1 MSVLT
6 VLLTSMT
13 VLFLLGLPIYAALAI
28 AATLALVTSDI
39 LPLAVVQSSL
49 YDGLNIF
56 PLLAIPC
63 FIVAGALMERG
74 NITSQIINVVRALV
88 GRIYGGIGIT
98 TILACAVFA
107 SITGSA
113 TSTVAAIGAIMVPA
127 MIRNGYSPAYA
138 GASSASGGTIGILIP
153 PSNPMI
159 IYAIVANISISGM
172 FAAGFIPGFIMAASL
187 SVMAYILARR
197 GGFKADETI
206 GEFTWMAFFKT
217 CKESFFSLATVV
229 IVLGSIY
236 SGLAT
241 PVEASVVSV
250 AWALFVGTMVNRAL
264 TWKDIY
270 DSLVEGVMLCGAITV
285 IVGASTLF
293 GKILT
298 YEEAPVRLAEFMIAI
313 TRDKYIIMLLIVAM
327 LYVLG
332 MFIETLA
339 MVILVTPVLVPVLRE
354 LDINLIHF
362 GIVMVI
368 ANEVG
373 LLTPPMG
380 VNLFVASRLSGVSV
394 EKLAIAVLPYIIVMT
409 LVVLLVVFC
418 EPISTFL
425 PSLLGFNY

>member
-6 VLLTSMT
+6 VLLVSMS
-13 VLFLLGLPIYAALAI
+13 VLFLIGVPIYAALAI
-28 AATLALVTSDI
+28 AAALSLATSDI
-39 LPLAVVQSSL
+39 LPMAVIQSSF
-49 YDGLNIF
+49 YDGMNIF

-74 NITSQIINVVRALV
+74 NITSQIINVVRILV

-127 MIRNGYSPAYA
+127 MMRNGYSPAYA
-138 GASSASGGTIGILIP
+138 GACSASGGTIGILIP

-159 IYAIVANISISGM
+159 IYAIMANVSISGM
-172 FAAGFIPGFIMAASL
+172 FAAGFIPGLIMAAAL
-187 SVMAYILARR
+187 TVVAYVLARR
-197 GGFKADETI
+197 KGFKADESI
-206 GEFTWMAFFKT
+206 GAFSFLEFLKV
-217 CKESFFSLATVV
+217 CKASFFSLATVV

-241 PVEASVVSV
+241 PVEASIVAVV
-250 AWALFVGTMVNRAL
+250 WALFVGTVINRAL
-264 TWKDIY
+264 SWRDIY
-270 DSLVEGVMLCGAITV
+270 DSLDEGVMLCGSITI

-298 YEEAPVRLAEFMIAI
+298 YEEAPVRLANFMIEM
-313 TRDKYIIMLLIVAM
+313 TRDKYAIILLIVAM
-327 LYVLG
+327 LYLLG
-332 MFIETLA
+332 MFVETLA
-339 MVILVTPVLVPVLRE
+339 MVIIVTPVLVPVLVE
-354 LDINLIHF
+354 LDIDLIHF
-362 GIVMVI
+362 GIIMVI

-380 VNLFVASRLSGVSV
+380 VNLFVASRLTGTSV
-394 EKLAIAVLPYIIVMT
+394 ERLSVTVLPYIGVMT
-409 LVVLLVVFC
+409 LVILLVIFC
-418 EPISTFL
+418 PSIATFV
-425 PSLLGFNY
+425 PRLLGF

>member
-1 MSVLT
+1 MSVLA
-6 VLLTSMT
+6 VLLVSMT
-13 VLFLLGLPIYAALAI
+13 VLFLLGVPIYAALAI
-28 AATLALVTSDI
+28 AAALSLASSDI
-39 LPLAVVQSSL
+39 LPLAVIQSSF
-49 YDGLNIF
+49 YDGMNIF

-74 NITSQIINVVRALV
+74 NITEQIINVVRSLV

-127 MIRNGYSPAYA
+127 MMRNGYSPVYA
-138 GASSASGGTIGILIP
+138 GACSASGGTIGILIP

-159 IYAIVANISISGM
+159 IYAIMANVSISGM
-172 FAAGFIPGFIMAASL
+172 FAAGFIPGFIMAAALSL
-187 SVMAYILARR
+187 AAYALARQR
-197 GGFKADETI
+197 GFKADESI
-206 GEFTWMAFFKT
+206 GPFNLRDFLRT
-217 CKESFFSLATVV
+217 CRKSFFSLATVV

-241 PVEASVVSV
+241 PVEASIVAVV
-250 AWALFVGTMVNRAL
+250 WALFVGALVNRAL

-270 DSLVEGVMLCGAITV
+270 DSLMEGVILCGSITI

-298 YEEAPVRLAEFMIAI
+298 YEEAPVRLANFLIEM
-313 TRDKYIIMLLIVAM
+313 THNKYVIILLIVAM

-339 MVILVTPVLVPVLRE
+339 MVIIVTPVLVPVLVE
-354 LDINLIHF
+354 LGIDLIHF
-362 GIVMVI
+362 GIVMVM

-380 VNLFVASRLSGVSV
+380 VNLFVASRLTGATV
-394 EKLAIAVLPYIIVMT
+394 ERLAVGVLPYIGVMT
-409 LVVLLVVFC
+409 LVILMVVFF
-418 EPISTFL
+418 PALATFL
-425 PSLLGFNY
+425 PHLLGF

>member
-1 MSVLT
+1 MSVLS
-6 VLLTSMT
+6 VLLISMT

-28 AATLALVTSDI
+28 SATLSLVTSDI
-39 LPLAVVQSSL
+39 LPLAVVQSSF

-74 NITSQIINVVRALV
+74 NITNQIIDVVRTLV

-98 TILACAVFA
+98 TIAACAVFA

-127 MIRNGYSPAYA
+127 MVRNGYSPSYA
-138 GASSASGGTIGILIP
+138 GACSASGGTIGILIP

-159 IYAIVANISISGM
+159 IYAIMANVSISGM
-172 FAAGFIPGFIMAASL
+172 FAAGFIPGIIMAAAL
-187 SVMAYILARR
+187 AVVAYLLARKN
-197 GGFKADETI
+197 GFKADESI
-206 GEFTWMAFFKT
+206 GDFSFWQFLQI
-217 CKESFFSLATVV
+217 CKKSFFSLATIV

-241 PVEASVVSV
+241 PVEASIVAVV
-250 AWALFVGTMVNRAL
+250 WALFVGTVVNRAL
-264 TWKDIY
+264 SWKDIY
-270 DSLVEGVMLCGAITV
+270 DSLVDGVMLCGGITI

-298 YEEAPVRLAEFMIAI
+298 YEEAPVSLANYMIEM
-313 TRDKYIIMLLIVAM
+313 TRNKYVIILLIVAM

-339 MVILVTPVLVPVLRE
+339 MVIIVTPVLVPVLVE
-354 LDINLIHF
+354 LDIDLIHF
-362 GIVMVI
+362 GIIMVM

-380 VNLFVASRLSGVSV
+380 VNLFVASKLTGASV
-394 EKLAIAVLPYIIVMT
+394 ERLAVSVLPYIGVMT
-409 LVVLLVVFC
+409 LVILLVVFC
-418 EPISTFL
+418 SPIVTFL
-425 PSLLGFNY
+425 PRLLGF

>member
-1 MSVLT
+1 MSVLA
-6 VLLTSMT
+6 VLLVSMT

-28 AATLALVTSDI
+28 AATLSLATSDI
-39 LPLAVVQSSL
+39 LPLAVIQSSF
-49 YDGLNIF
+49 YDGMNIF

-74 NITSQIINVVRALV
+74 NITEQIINVVRTLV

-127 MIRNGYSPAYA
+127 MVRNGYSPTYA
-138 GASSASGGTIGILIP
+138 GACSASGGTIGILIP

-159 IYAIVANISISGM
+159 IYAIMANVSISGM
-172 FAAGFIPGFIMAASL
+172 FAAGFIPGFIMAAALSL
-187 SVMAYILARR
+187 AAYFIARKN
-197 GGFKADETI
+197 GFKADESI
-206 GEFTWMAFFKT
+206 GPFRFMDFLRT
-217 CKESFFSLATVV
+217 CKESFLSLATVV

-241 PVEASVVSV
+241 PVEASVVAV
-250 AWALFVGTMVNRAL
+250 VWALFVGSVINRAL
-264 TWKDIY
+264 SWQDIY
-270 DSLVEGVMLCGAITV
+270 DSLMEGVILCGSITI

-298 YEEAPVRLAEFMIAI
+298 YEEAPVRLANYLMEL
-313 TRDKYIIMLLIVAM
+313 TRNKYVIILLIVAM

-339 MVILVTPVLVPVLRE
+339 MVIIVTPVLVPVLVQ
-354 LDINLIHF
+354 LHIDLIHF
-362 GIVMVI
+362 GIVMVM

-380 VNLFVASRLSGVSV
+380 VNLFVAARLTGATV
-394 EKLAIAVLPYIIVMT
+394 ERLAVAVLPYIGVMT
-409 LVVLLVVFC
+409 SVILLIVFC
-418 EPISTFL
+418 PILATFL
-425 PSLLGFNY
+425 PRLLGLG

>member
-1 MSVLT
+1 MSVLA
-6 VLLTSMT
+6 VLLISMT
-13 VLFLLGLPIYAALAI
+13 VLFLLGVPIYAALSI
-28 AATLALVTSDI
+28 AAALSLATSDI
-39 LPLAVVQSSL
+39 LPMAVIQSSF
-49 YDGLNIF
+49 YDGMNIF

-74 NITSQIINVVRALV
+74 NITDQIISVVRALA

-113 TSTVAAIGAIMVPA
+113 TSTVAAIGAIMIPA

-138 GASSASGGTIGILIP
+138 GACSASGGTIGILIP

-159 IYAIVANISISGM
+159 IYGVMANVSISGM
-172 FAAGFIPGFIMAASL
+172 FAAGFIPGFIMAAAL
-187 SVMAYILARR
+187 SAMAYLLARQK
-197 GGFKADETI
+197 GFKADESI
-206 GEFTWMAFFKT
+206 GVFSLREFLKI
-217 CKESFFSLATVV
+217 CKDSFFSLATVV

-236 SGLAT
+236 SGIAT
-241 PVEASVVSV
+241 PVEASIIAVI
-250 AWALFVGTMVNRAL
+250 WALFVGAVINRAL
-264 TWKDIY
+264 TWKDLY
-270 DSLVEGVMLCGAITV
+270 DSLVEGVMLCGSITI

-298 YEEAPVRLAEFMIAI
+298 YEEAPVRLANFLIEM
-313 TRDKYIIMLLIVAM
+313 TRNKYVIILLIVAM

-332 MFIETLA
+332 MFVETLA
-339 MVILVTPVLVPVLRE
+339 MVIIVTPVLVPVLVE

-362 GIVMVI
+362 GVIMVM

-380 VNLFVASRLSGVSV
+380 VNLFVASRLTSVSV
-394 EKLAIAVLPYIIVMT
+394 ERLSISVLPYIFVMT
-409 LVVLLVVFC
+409 LVILLIVFC
-418 EPISTFL
+418 APISTFL
-425 PSLLGFNY
+425 PELLGFTK

>member
-1 MSVLT
+1 
-6 VLLTSMT
+6 MT
-13 VLFLLGLPIYAALAI
+13 VLFLLGVPIYAALSI
-28 AATLALVTSDI
+28 AAALSLATSDI
-39 LPLAVVQSSL
+39 LPMAVIQSSF
-49 YDGLNIF
+49 YDGMNIF

-74 NITSQIINVVRALV
+74 NITDQIISVVRALA

-113 TSTVAAIGAIMVPA
+113 TSTVAAIGAIMIPA

-138 GASSASGGTIGILIP
+138 GACSASGGTIGILIP

-159 IYAIVANISISGM
+159 IYGVMANVSISGM
-172 FAAGFIPGFIMAASL
+172 FAAGFIPGFIMAAAL
-187 SVMAYILARR
+187 SAMAYLLARQK
-197 GGFKADETI
+197 GFKADESI
-206 GEFTWMAFFKT
+206 GVFSLREFLKI
-217 CKESFFSLATVV
+217 CKDSFFSLATVV

-236 SGLAT
+236 SGIAT
-241 PVEASVVSV
+241 PVEASIIAVI
-250 AWALFVGTMVNRAL
+250 WALFVGAVINRAL
-264 TWKDIY
+264 TWKDLY
-270 DSLVEGVMLCGAITV
+270 DSLVEGVMLCGSITI

-298 YEEAPVRLAEFMIAI
+298 YEEAPVRLANFLIEM
-313 TRDKYIIMLLIVAM
+313 TRNKYVIILLIVAM

-332 MFIETLA
+332 MFVETLA
-339 MVILVTPVLVPVLRE
+339 MVIIVTPVLVPVLVE

-362 GIVMVI
+362 GVIMVM

-380 VNLFVASRLSGVSV
+380 VNLFVASRLTSVSV
-394 EKLAIAVLPYIIVMT
+394 ERLSISVLPYIFVMT
-409 LVVLLVVFC
+409 LVILLIVFC
-418 EPISTFL
+418 APISTFL
-425 PSLLGFNY
+425 PELLGFTK

>member
-1 MSVLT
+1 MSVLA
-6 VLLTSMT
+6 VLLISMT
-13 VLFLLGLPIYAALAI
+13 VLFLLGVPIYAALSI
-28 AATLALVTSDI
+28 AAALSLATSDI
-39 LPLAVVQSSL
+39 LPMAVIQSSF
-49 YDGLNIF
+49 YDGMNIF

-74 NITSQIINVVRALV
+74 NITDQIIGVVRALA

-113 TSTVAAIGAIMVPA
+113 TSTVAAIGAIMIPA

-138 GASSASGGTIGILIP
+138 GACSASGGTIGILIP

-159 IYAIVANISISGM
+159 IYGVMANVSISGM
-172 FAAGFIPGFIMAASL
+172 FAAGFIPGFIMAAAL
-187 SVMAYILARR
+187 SAMAYLLARQK
-197 GGFKADETI
+197 GFKADESI
-206 GEFTWMAFFKT
+206 GVFSLREFLKI
-217 CKESFFSLATVV
+217 CKDSFFSLATVV

-236 SGLAT
+236 SGIAT
-241 PVEASVVSV
+241 PVEASIIAVI
-250 AWALFVGTMVNRAL
+250 WALFVGAVINRAL
-264 TWKDIY
+264 TWKDLY
-270 DSLVEGVMLCGAITV
+270 DSLVEGVMLCGSITI

-298 YEEAPVRLAEFMIAI
+298 YEEAPVRLANFLIEM
-313 TRDKYIIMLLIVAM
+313 TRNKYVIILLIVAM

-332 MFIETLA
+332 MFVETLA
-339 MVILVTPVLVPVLRE
+339 MVIIVTPVLVPVLVE

-362 GIVMVI
+362 GVIMVM

-380 VNLFVASRLSGVSV
+380 VNLFVASRLTSVSV
-394 EKLAIAVLPYIIVMT
+394 ERLSISVLPYIFVMT
-409 LVVLLVVFC
+409 LVILLIVFC
-418 EPISTFL
+418 APISTFL
-425 PSLLGFNY
+425 PALLGFTK

>member
-1 MSVLT
+1 VSVLA
-6 VLLTSMT
+6 VLLISMT
-13 VLFLLGLPIYAALAI
+13 VLFLLGLPIYAALSI
-28 AATLALVTSDI
+28 AAALSLATSDI
-39 LPLAVVQSSL
+39 LPMAVIQSSF

-74 NITSQIINVVRALV
+74 NITNQIIAVVRNLV

-127 MIRNGYSPAYA
+127 MVRNGYSPSYA
-138 GASSASGGTIGILIP
+138 GACSASGGTIGILIP

-159 IYAIVANISISGM
+159 IYGIMANVSISGM
-172 FAAGFIPGFIMAASL
+172 FAAGFLPGFIMAAAL
-187 SVMAYILARR
+187 STMAYLLARQR
-197 GGFKADETI
+197 GFKADESI
-206 GEFTWMAFFKT
+206 GAFSFREFLKI
-217 CKESFFSLATVV
+217 CKDSFFSLATVV

-236 SGLAT
+236 SGIAT
-241 PVEASVVSV
+241 PVEASIIAVV
-250 AWALFVGTMVNRAL
+250 WALFVGAFINRAL
-264 TWKDIY
+264 TWRGIY
-270 DSLVEGVMLCGAITV
+270 DSLVEGVMLCGSITI

-298 YEEAPVRLAEFMIAI
+298 YEEAPVRLANYLIELTRNKYAI
-313 TRDKYIIMLLIVAM
+313 ILLLVAM

-332 MFIETLA
+332 MFVETLA
-339 MVILVTPVLVPVLRE
+339 MVIIVTPVLVPVLVE
-354 LDINLIHF
+354 LGIDLIHF
-362 GIVMVI
+362 GVIMVM

-380 VNLFVASRLSGVSV
+380 VNLFVASKLTGASVERLS
-394 EKLAIAVLPYIIVMT
+394 LAVLPYIGVMT
-409 LVVLLVVFC
+409 LVILLVVFC
-418 EPISTFL
+418 SPIATFL
-425 PSLLGFNY
+425 PRFLGF

>member
-1 MSVLT
+1 
-6 VLLTSMT
+6 MT
-13 VLFLLGLPIYAALAI
+13 VLFLLGVPIYAALAI
-28 AATLALVTSDI
+28 AAALSLATSDI
-39 LPLAVVQSSL
+39 LPMAVIQSSF
-49 YDGLNIF
+49 YDGMNIF

-74 NITSQIINVVRALV
+74 NITDQIIRVVRSLA

-113 TSTVAAIGAIMVPA
+113 TSTVAAIGAIMIPA
-127 MIRNGYSPAYA
+127 MMRNGYSPAYA
-138 GASSASGGTIGILIP
+138 GACSASGGTIGILIP

-159 IYAIVANISISGM
+159 IYGVMANVSISGM
-172 FAAGFIPGFIMAASL
+172 FAAGFLPGLIMAAAL
-187 SVMAYILARR
+187 STMAYLLARQR
-197 GGFKADETI
+197 GFKADESI
-206 GEFTWMAFFKT
+206 GPFRLREFLKL
-217 CKESFFSLATVV
+217 CKDSFFSLATVV

-236 SGLAT
+236 SGVAT
-241 PVEASVVSV
+241 PVEASIIAVV
-250 AWALFVGTMVNRAL
+250 WALFVGAFVNRAL
-264 TWKDIY
+264 GWKDIY
-270 DSLVEGVMLCGAITV
+270 DSLVEGVMLCGSITI

-298 YEEAPVRLAEFMIAI
+298 YEEAPVRLANYLIEMTRNKYAI
-313 TRDKYIIMLLIVAM
+313 ILLIVAM

-339 MVILVTPVLVPVLRE
+339 MVILVTPGLVPVLKE

-380 VNLFVASRLSGVSV
+380 VNLFVASRLTGASV
-394 EKLAIAVLPYIIVMT
+394 EKLAIAVLPYIFVMT